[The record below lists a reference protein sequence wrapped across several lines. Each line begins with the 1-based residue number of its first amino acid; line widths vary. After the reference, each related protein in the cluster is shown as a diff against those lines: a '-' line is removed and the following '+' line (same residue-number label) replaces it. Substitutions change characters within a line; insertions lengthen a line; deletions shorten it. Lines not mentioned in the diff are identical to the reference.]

1 MWWALTS
8 SLFARSQELLPQDDP
23 AAYLHEPAPHFRS
36 YYYDAGG
43 ADAKFVQ
50 FGIPDM
56 SPAPSLKALGRLVDE
71 LKARVI
77 RGEVLY
83 VHCWGGAGRTGL
95 VAACLLGALYPSI
108 AVEEALERVQAYFTA
123 RGEPGYSPETDAQVQ
138 QVREWYD
145 SDWRAPTATEAKLR
159 AQRKRRRADA
169 SEL

>member
-1 MWWALTS
+1 MRAAQDS
-8 SLFARSQELLPQDDP
+8 SPRACLARS
-23 AAYLHEPAPHFRS
+23 
-36 YYYDAGG
+36 
-43 ADAKFVQ
+43 
-50 FGIPDM
+50 
-56 SPAPSLKALGRLVDE
+56 
-71 LKARVI
+71 I
-77 RGEVLY
+77 R
-83 VHCWGGAGRTGL
+83 
-95 VAACLLGALYPSI
+95 I